1 MTRVILSRLVQALL
15 TMFVVLVIIFATL
28 RSTGD
33 PTAILLPIDAPR
45 EHVDKLRTKLG
56 LDQPVHIQF
65 GMFLSQVVRG
75 DLDNS
80 WVTNQPVA
88 YEIGTR
94 LPNTLKLAGVA
105 LLIAVV
111 LVFPLGVLAA
121 VKRGTAWETAAN
133 VLAAL
138 GQAAPSFWLG
148 IVLIHVFAVELR
160 WLPSGGMG
168 GISTYVL
175 PALTLALLIMGG
187 LVRLLRSSMIDVL
200 DAEFIKFARTK
211 GVSETVIIWKH
222 ALRNA
227 LIGVVTFG
235 ALLAAQFMTGAIV
248 VETVFAWPGLGR
260 LLYERLSARDFP
272 VVQGLIILF
281 VGITVLLN
289 LIVDILYSYI
299 DPRIRVA

>member
-1 MTRVILSRLVQALL
+1 MTKVILSRLVQALL

-56 LDQPVHIQF
+56 LDQPVHVQF

-105 LLIAVV
+105 LLIAVA

-121 VKRGTAWETAAN
+121 VKRGTGWETAAN
-133 VLAAL
+133 ILAAL

-168 GISTYVL
+168 GFSTYIL

-260 LLYERLSARDFP
+260 LLYERLGARDFP